1 MQAERR
7 YDLDW
12 LRVAGV
18 FLVVIFHTMMIFI
31 LEPWAVVYIKDME
44 YVYGFNPISS
54 FIHIFHMPLM
64 FIIAGM
70 SVKFSLQ
77 RRTAKKF
84 LKERFFKLF
93 LPAVFGCLIL
103 NPVMT
108 YVYQISLGEKN
119 TFAKHLLVYF
129 TKNPG
134 DLSGIEGGFTP
145 AHFWFLIFL
154 FIFSC
159 IGLPFFLKGK
169 QKTVLFLA
177 KPYCLLL
184 FSVPI
189 ALASLTNILDDKNPI
204 PYFLEFVMGYYLM
217 CDDSFR
223 EALKRDKWGYAIIGI
238 LCACINIGFGD
249 FFGNEILEKFIFAL
263 VTQISALSIV
273 FALVGAGDSF
283 WNKNCKLLQYLSGA
297 CFPVYIIHMLV
308 NTVVGFFVVRLPIPA
323 MIKFILILVLT
334 VLLSLAVYECI
345 RYGKK
350 RIMIKEKILCTK

>member
-1 MQAERR
+1 MERR

-31 LEPWAVVYIKDME
+31 LEPWAVVYIKNTE
-44 YVYGFNPISS
+44 YVYGFKPVSS

-70 SVKFSLQ
+70 SAKFSL
-77 RRTAKKF
+77 RKRTAQKF

-93 LPAVFGCLIL
+93 LPAIFGCLIL

-108 YVYQISLGEKN
+108 YIYQISMGEKT
-119 TFAKHLLVYF
+119 TFVEHLVGYF

-134 DLSGIEGGFTP
+134 DLSGIDGGFTP

-154 FIFSC
+154 FLFSC
-159 IGLPFFLKGK
+159 LGLPYFLKGT
-169 QKTVLFLA
+169 QKPFLLLA

-189 ALASLTNILDDKNPI
+189 ALASLTNLLEDKNPI
-204 PYFLEFVMGYYLM
+204 PYFFEFLMGYYLAS
-217 CDDSFR
+217 DDSYR
-223 EALKRDKWGYAIIGI
+223 EALKRDKFGYAMIGI
-238 LCACINIGFGD
+238 LCSCISIGVGELGENQV
-249 FFGNEILEKFIFAL
+249 FGNVIPAL
-263 VTQISALSIV
+263 VTQISSLSLV
-273 FALVGAGDSF
+273 FALVGIGDSF
-283 WNKNCKLLQYLSGA
+283 WNKNCKALRYLSGA

-308 NTVVGFFVVRLPIPA
+308 NTVVGFFIVQLSIPVVV
-323 MIKFILILVLT
+323 KFALILLLT
-334 VLLSLAVYECI
+334 ILLSLVIYEII
-345 RYGKK
+345 RLC
-350 RIMIKEKILCTK
+350 KEKVIVKEETLCAK